1 MSSISF
7 VDPPTKA
14 QGPGGGHWQS
24 IVKELRANPNKW
36 ALVGTSS
43 SNGLGYHVVKKYPD
57 IERTVRSTTDG
68 NWDIYMRAV
77 SA

>member
-1 MSSISF
+1 
-7 VDPPTKA
+7 
-14 QGPGGGHWQS
+14 
-24 IVKELRANPNKW
+24 
-36 ALVGTSS
+36 VGTSP

-68 NWDIYMRAV
+68 NWDVYMRAV